1 MLTRHAGRFV
11 PEVSFG
17 RPPVLTLEFTRRLF
31 PGADNFV
38 DRNMLAVNATVLAGR
53 FRGFVETSLRTDE
66 LLRFRDLL
74 DKSYRK
80 LRTEWHHEFL
90 GSGLEFRVE
99 GDGLRHFTMVCDL
112 DDQGGIG
119 NQLTFDIAFDQ
130 TEIPEMLAALDEV
143 ISVFPTIR
151 EAGDS

>member
-1 MLTRHAGRFV
+1 MWRTRGARFV

-17 RPPVLTLEFTRRLF
+17 RPPVLTLEFTRRQF
-31 PGADNFV
+31 PGGDNFV
-38 DRNMLAVNATVLAGR
+38 DRNMLAVNATVVARR

-80 LRTEWHHEFL
+80 LRTDWHHEFL
-90 GSGLEFRVE
+90 GSGLEFRVN
-99 GDGLRHFTMVCDL
+99 GDGLGHFSMVCDL
-112 DDQGGIG
+112 DDRGGLG
-119 NQLTFDIAFDQ
+119 NELTFEIGFDQ

-143 ISVFPTIR
+143 LSAFPTIR
-151 EAGDS
+151 EADDS